1 MPIGL
6 GLISLQYV
14 VDLICLLTGR
24 EPPFGL
30 KPKMTAE
37 DAAREHA
44 KEALGGA
51 P

>member
-1 MPIGL
+1 V
-6 GLISLQYV
+6 QFV
-14 VDLICLLTGR
+14 VDLICLVTGR

-30 KPKMTAE
+30 KPRTTAE

-44 KEALGGA
+44 REALGGA